1 MPAQPNAVPT
11 TVAPGSRTAVGSDP
25 PALRSQPDFLKLWG
39 SETVSMF
46 GTAITTLAL
55 PLTAIT
61 LLDATPA
68 QMGVLGAAQFL
79 PFLLLSLPLGVW
91 VDRRARRPLM
101 ILANVG
107 RAALLAMIP
116 LAAAA
121 GWLRMDTLYP
131 VALIAG
137 TLDVLFHLS
146 YSAYLPGLVGTAR
159 LVQGNSS
166 LQASAS
172 VAEIAGPGLAG
183 VLIGWLGAPG
193 ALLLDA
199 GSYVLSAL
207 GISSIRHRE
216 LPPARAERPVHLLTE
231 VREGLGLVFRHPML
245 RAMVIEAAIFN
256 GAMQALGTLFVLYA
270 TRDLHLSPAQIGLIF
285 GAGGVGALLGSV
297 FAGPLARR
305 VGFGR
310 ALVMAAALA
319 CVAPLLVPA
328 IHGTPAI
335 TVPLLMLAYALEG
348 VGVAASSI
356 HHLSLRQALTPPE
369 LLGRMSASYRTVTYG
384 VLPLG
389 ALLFGVLGQ
398 HVGLNAALWVGT
410 AVTATGW
417 LWVRFSPV
425 WTLRQLPEG

>member
-11 TVAPGSRTAVGSDP
+11 TVAPGSRRAVGSDP

-68 QMGVLGAAQFL
+68 QMGMLGAAQFL

-199 GSYVLSAL
+199 ASYVLSAL

-425 WTLRQLPEG
+425 WPLRQLPEG

>member
-68 QMGVLGAAQFL
+68 QMGMLGAAQFL

-310 ALVMAAALA
+310 ALVLAAALA

-417 LWVRFSPV
+417 LGVRFSPV
-425 WTLRQLPEG
+425 WPLRQLPEG

>member
-1 MPAQPNAVPT
+1 MT
-11 TVAPGSRTAVGSDP
+11 TVGSDP
-25 PALRSQPDFLKLWG
+25 PALRAQPDFLKLWG
-39 SETVSMF
+39 SETVSLF

-55 PLTAIT
+55 PLTAVT
-61 LLDATPA
+61 RLDATPA
-68 QMGVLGAAQFL
+68 QMGMLGAAQFL
-79 PFLLLSLPLGVW
+79 PFLLLALPLGVW

-101 ILANVG
+101 IVANAG
-107 RAALLAMIP
+107 RAALLAVIP
-116 LAAAA
+116 LGAAA

-199 GSYVLSAL
+199 ASYVLAAL
-207 GISSIRHRE
+207 GISAIRQRE
-216 LPPARAERPVHLLTE
+216 VAPARAGHPVHLLTE
-231 VREGLGLVFRHPML
+231 VREGLGLVVRHPML

-270 TRDLHLSPAQIGLIF
+270 TRDLHLSPAQLGLIF
-285 GAGGVGALLGSV
+285 GAGGVGALLGSLL
-297 FAGPLARR
+297 AGPLAVR

-310 ALVMAAALA
+310 ALVLAAALA

-328 IHGTPAI
+328 IHGTPAT

-398 HVGLNAALWVGT
+398 HMGLNAALWVGT
-410 AVTATGW
+410 AMTATGW
-417 LWVRFSPV
+417 LWVRCSPV